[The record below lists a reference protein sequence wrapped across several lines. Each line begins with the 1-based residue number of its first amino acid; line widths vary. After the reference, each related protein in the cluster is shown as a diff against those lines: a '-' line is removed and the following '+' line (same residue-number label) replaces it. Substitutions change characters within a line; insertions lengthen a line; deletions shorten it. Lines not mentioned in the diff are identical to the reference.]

1 MSFPR
6 RVKQG
11 IRPACRLP
19 VERLAH
25 ICADARCKRRSSDLV
40 NKKHTHYIDPT
51 KSINM
56 AVAEK
61 PTILI
66 VEDEPSIIELVT
78 FTLKEAGWNVAAVQ
92 NVADAWNFIQ
102 QRLPQL
108 ILLDW
113 MLPDQSGLRLL
124 SRIRGDRQFNELPVI
139 MLTAKSMEEDKIAG
153 LDNGADDYVTKPF
166 SPRELTARINAL
178 LRRKTPEHSQQ
189 LMSAGKITLDP
200 VSCSV
205 SIDNEK
211 IDIGHAEFKLL
222 KFFLAHPERVFS
234 RSQLLDKVW
243 GDHVVIEER
252 TVDVHVLRLRKALKE
267 AEHLIKTV
275 RSVGY
280 MLSEK

>member
-1 MSFPR
+1 MSTD
-6 RVKQG
+6 K
-11 IRPACRLP
+11 
-19 VERLAH
+19 
-25 ICADARCKRRSSDLV
+25 
-40 NKKHTHYIDPT
+40 T
-51 KSINM
+51 
-56 AVAEK
+56 
-61 PTILI
+61 TILI
-66 VEDEPSIIELVT
+66 VEDEPAIVELVKYS
-78 FTLKEAGWNVAAVQ
+78 LREASWNVCAVA
-92 NVADAWNFIQ
+92 NVADAWAFIQ
-102 QRLPQL
+102 QRTPQL

-113 MLPDQSGLRLL
+113 MLPDQTGLRLL
-124 SRIRGDRQFNELPVI
+124 SRIRLDRQFQGIPVI

-153 LDNGADDYVTKPF
+153 LNTGADDYVTKPF
-166 SPRELTARINAL
+166 SPRELLARAKAL
-178 LRRKTPEHSQQ
+178 LRRKSPEHAQEM
-189 LMSAGKITLDP
+189 MSAANVSLDP

-205 SIDNEK
+205 ALDGNK

>member
-1 MSFPR
+1 MSTDK
-6 RVKQG
+6 VN
-11 IRPACRLP
+11 I
-19 VERLAH
+19 
-25 ICADARCKRRSSDLV
+25 LV
-40 NKKHTHYIDPT
+40 
-51 KSINM
+51 
-56 AVAEK
+56 
-61 PTILI
+61 
-66 VEDEPSIIELVT
+66 VEDEPSIVELLK
-78 FTLKEAGWNVAAVQ
+78 FTLKEAGWNVTVAQ
-92 NVADAWNFIQ
+92 NVTEGWESIQ
-102 QRLPQL
+102 QRVPQM

-124 SRIRGDRQFNELPVI
+124 SKIRADRQFNGLPVI

-153 LDNGADDYVTKPF
+153 LNNGADDYVTKPF

-178 LRRKTPEHSQQ
+178 LRRKAPEHSQV
-189 LMSAGKITLDP
+189 LMRAGAVALDP

-205 SIDNEK
+205 TLNDHK

-222 KFFLAHPERVFS
+222 KFFLAHQDRVFS

-267 AEHLIKTV
+267 AESLIKTV

-280 MLSEK
+280 MLSEKN

>member
-1 MSFPR
+1 
-6 RVKQG
+6 
-11 IRPACRLP
+11 
-19 VERLAH
+19 
-25 ICADARCKRRSSDLV
+25 
-40 NKKHTHYIDPT
+40 
-51 KSINM
+51 M
-56 AVAEK
+56 AAEK

-66 VEDEPSIIELVT
+66 VEDEPPIIELVT
-78 FTLKEAGWNVAAVQ
+78 FTLKGAGWNVAAVQ
-92 NVADAWNFIQ
+92 TTSEAWEFIQ

-124 SRIRGDRQFNELPVI
+124 SRIRSDRQFNELPII

-178 LRRKTPEHSQQ
+178 LRRKTPEHSQT
-189 LMSAGKITLDP
+189 LMTAGKISLDP

-205 SIDNEK
+205 SMNDEK
-211 IDIGHAEFKLL
+211 IEIGHAEFKLL
-222 KFFLAHPERVFS
+222 KFFLAHPDRVFS

-267 AEHLIKTV
+267 AENLIKTV

>member
-1 MSFPR
+1 
-6 RVKQG
+6 
-11 IRPACRLP
+11 
-19 VERLAH
+19 
-25 ICADARCKRRSSDLV
+25 
-40 NKKHTHYIDPT
+40 
-51 KSINM
+51 M
-56 AVAEK
+56 AVDK
-61 PTILI
+61 TTILI
-66 VEDEPSIIELVT
+66 VEDEAAIVELIS
-78 FTLKEAGWNVAAVQ
+78 FSLKDAGWSTVAVHNAT
-92 NVADAWNFIQ
+92 DAWEFL
-102 QRLPQL
+102 QRRSPQL

-124 SRIRGDRQFNELPVI
+124 SRIRADRQFNDIPII

-153 LDNGADDYVTKPF
+153 LNNGADDYVTKPF
-166 SPRELTARINAL
+166 SPRELSARVKAL
-178 LRRKTPEHSQQ
+178 LRRRAPEHAQSV
-189 LMSAGKITLDP
+189 LNIGTVTLDP
-200 VSCSV
+200 IGCKVLM
-205 SIDNEK
+205 DNQK

-222 KFFLAHPERVFS
+222 KFFMAHPDRVFS